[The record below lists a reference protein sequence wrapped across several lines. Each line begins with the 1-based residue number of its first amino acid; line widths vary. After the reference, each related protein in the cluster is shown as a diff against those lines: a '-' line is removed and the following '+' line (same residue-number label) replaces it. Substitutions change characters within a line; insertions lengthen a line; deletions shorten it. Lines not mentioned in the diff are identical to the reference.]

1 MKILTNILNF
11 FAVILVILGIVFII
25 QQVGNYK
32 HRNDIDPKDEQIDS
46 LDRIVTEKSKLLH
59 AVNKDLFTAQSE
71 TNKYRELWLTVRKKL
86 KAEKANQERVKN
98 LCADEMLEYILDYFN
113 TDTTSAQLI
122 QDGDT
127 IYVIM
132 QPKLVHDIG
141 VTIAKYEDNL
151 ELLDSYDIYISVSD
165 SLINK
170 LEIENKSLRESNS
183 LLSDINTD
191 LKDQNNMYK
200 TSREEKEKQ
209 IKRLKLQRN
218 IIGIGSVVLI
228 VLIAL

>member
-11 FAVILVILGIVFII
+11 FAIILVILGIVFVI
-25 QQVGNYK
+25 QQVDYYN
-32 HRNDIDPKDEQIDS
+32 HRDDVDSKDKQIDS

-71 TNKYRELWLTVRKKL
+71 TNKYRELWLTAREKL
-86 KAEKANQERVKN
+86 KVEKAKQEQVKN
-98 LCADEMLEYILDYFN
+98 LPVDEMLEYILDYFD

-122 QDGDT
+122 QNGDT